1 MEDMTHPIKDL
12 NGAVQDRFRDTMDVI
27 AESCWR
33 NSEDHGFHT
42 ARKVSDPDKTIRD
55 MSDATAL
62 MLIVSELSEA
72 MEALRHGNPPSD
84 KIDNFSGMEEELAD
98 ACIRIFDLC
107 VSRGFLLGDAILA
120 KMSFNETRPFM
131 HGDKSV

>member
-1 MEDMTHPIKDL
+1 MTHTIRDL
-12 NGAVQDRFRDTMDVI
+12 NGAVQDRFKDTLDVV

-33 NSEDHGFHT
+33 NSEDHGFHA

-62 MLIVSELSEA
+62 MLIVSEVAEA

-84 KIDNFSGMEEELAD
+84 KIVAFSGMEEELAD

-107 VSRGFLLGDAILA
+107 VSRGFLIGDAILA
-120 KMSFNETRPFM
+120 KMAYNQAREFM
-131 HGDKSV
+131 HGGKAV